1 MHRRIDSRL
10 CLLKSGEWPSDK
22 LDKETAM
29 EHSELLNKLLDAVA
43 NNPSAISLKDVA
55 NLSVDELAI
64 YMDFLKEQKSKTGSE
79 FSKHVVKKAPTADPF
94 KDIQDGEI
102 EK

>member
-1 MHRRIDSRL
+1 
-10 CLLKSGEWPSDK
+10 
-22 LDKETAM
+22 M
-29 EHSELLNKLLDAVA
+29 EHSELLTKLLDAVV
-43 NNPSAISLKDVA
+43 NDPSAISFKDIA

-64 YMDFLKEQKSKTGSE
+64 YMKFTEEQKSDTESE
-79 FSKHVVKKAPTADPF
+79 FSKHVVKKTPTIDPF